1 MLNLLIIY
9 YFTPY
14 HILISYGIDKITKI
28 ITDQT
33 KTDYIHYF
41 SLIPY
46 FLQIL
51 SLLFY
56 LEIFEFN
63 FCGLN
68 INKKKNIILR
78 QKDDLL
84 KKKTTSTDIE
94 VDEDILVKEAKSESR
109 NEDYSLFEDIEENDK
124 EDSKVN
130 ENQLELKRT
139 V

>member
-1 MLNLLIIY
+1 M
-9 YFTPY
+9 
-14 HILISYGIDKITKI
+14 
-28 ITDQT
+28 
-33 KTDYIHYF
+33 
-41 SLIPY
+41 
-46 FLQIL
+46 QIL

-68 INKKKNIILR
+68 INTKKNIILR

-94 VDEDILVKEAKSESR
+94 VDEDIIVKEAKSESR